1 MSSNRLMYDDCSYNK
16 SLKESVGPLSYLLN
30 PMKYEN
36 CNKCRNELGLV
47 GGTNVSNIRGNL
59 VDLENDLFGITRLA
73 SDCPSNKYHPSTNNQ
88 IVTNDR
94 CGRQRVI
101 DTRMQHLPSCQMI
114 NYRAVRQPSPMDV
127 QSCPS
132 PILSNINVCN

>member
-1 MSSNRLMYDDCSYNK
+1 MSSNRLMYDDCAYEK
-16 SLKESVGPLSYLLN
+16 SLNESVGPLSYLLN

-47 GGTNVSNIRGNL
+47 GGSAVSNIRGNL

-73 SDCPSNKYHPSTNNQ
+73 SDCPSYKYHPSKDNT
-88 IVTNDR
+88 IVLTDK
-94 CGRQRVI
+94 CGRKRVI

-114 NYRAVRQPSPMDV
+114 NYRAVGQPDPMDV

-132 PILSNINVCN
+132 PMVYNTKPCN